1 MALCNHVCRLTGTLD
16 FLSPS
21 VYRQLERCKFELTE
35 ALSNVADSIRCL
47 IMNGMADHLPITAYE
62 YPLYVL
68 TSSNADF
75 LRVAHIVLPFV
86 LLSINAR
93 RSSSIADR
101 QRHEGSLI
109 YFARIIRVYSVRYDT
124 KHVSAM
130 VQRAVRLSECASND
144 SWSVAELCPHKD
156 RAQRRNPS
164 ADIFDLR
171 LSDYIQVLQYLDNS
185 MATGRYTDQYYPQT
199 SSLCAAFSDSDLV
212 TGDMAIVPWE
222 RPPTPSSLWLTSME
236 SFFFGSSGL
245 VLSPG
250 PLLKP
255 SPLAIKAPPDR
266 HDGGMY
272 MGQPYPEIDEE
283 HLDPFGR
290 IWADCPILGE

>member
-16 FLSPS
+16 FLSAS
-21 VYRQLERCKFELTE
+21 VHRQLERCKFELTE

-62 YPLYVL
+62 YSHYVL

-93 RSSSIADR
+93 RSSSTADR

-109 YFARIIRVYSVRYDT
+109 YFARIIRIYSVRYDT

-144 SWSVAELCPHKD
+144 SWSLTKHCPHEG
-156 RAQRRNPS
+156 RGQRRKPL

-185 MATGRYTDQYYPQT
+185 MATGQYTDQYYPQT
-199 SSLCAAFSDSDLV
+199 SSLCSASFDSDHV
-212 TGDMAIVPWE
+212 TGNMTIIPWE
-222 RPPTPSSLWLTSME
+222 RPPTPSSVWLTSME
-236 SFFFGSSGL
+236 SFFFGSPGL
-245 VLSPG
+245 SLSPC

-255 SPLAIKAPPDR
+255 LPWALKTPSDR
-266 HDGGMY
+266 QDGGIF
-272 MGQPYPEIDEE
+272 MGQPYPEIDEQ
-283 HLDPFGR
+283 LDPYGQ
-290 IWADCPILGE
+290 IWTDCPSLGE